1 MVVPSASIFFSE
13 QHDMSDDD
21 IIDNDI
27 NNDNN
32 NNDNNNS
39 EDYDSDSALHN
50 DKDGDNMIK

>member
-1 MVVPSASIFFSE
+1 
-13 QHDMSDDD
+13 MSDDD

-27 NNDNN
+27 NTDNN

-39 EDYDSDSALHN
+39 EDYDSHSALHN